1 MREVVIIDAIRTPIG
16 ALGGAL
22 SKIRP
27 DDLAAHVIKTLV
39 HRTQIDPGMVEEV
52 YMGCANQ
59 AGEDNRNIAR
69 MATLLAGLPYEI
81 PAVTINRLCAS
92 GLAAINIAA
101 RAIRSGEGDVFIA
114 GGVESMSR
122 APYAFPKA
130 ETGFPFGN
138 LTAYDTALGWR
149 FPNPIME
156 SMYGIDSMGITAEN
170 VADLYQ
176 ISREEQDRYAYLS
189 HMKAIAAIDQGFFQ
203 DEIVPVAIPQR
214 SSDSILVTQ
223 DERPRRDTT
232 IEKLAKLKPAF
243 RKDGSV
249 TGGNS
254 SGLNDGASALLIMS
268 ETRAKELNLNPIA
281 RWVGSASVGV
291 IPRMMGIGPVPATR
305 KALQKAGLSI
315 QDLDLIEINEAF
327 AAQTLAVIKELD
339 LNEEI
344 VNVNGGAI
352 ALGHALGCSGARI
365 VTTLLHEMSHRS
377 NTNNKVRYGLATLC
391 VGVGQGEA
399 TILEWIS

>member
-1 MREVVIIDAIRTPIG
+1 
-16 ALGGAL
+16 
-22 SKIRP
+22 
-27 DDLAAHVIKTLV
+27 
-39 HRTQIDPGMVEEV
+39 
-52 YMGCANQ
+52 
-59 AGEDNRNIAR
+59 
-69 MATLLAGLPYEI
+69 
-81 PAVTINRLCAS
+81 
-92 GLAAINIAA
+92 
-101 RAIRSGEGDVFIA
+101 
-114 GGVESMSR
+114 
-122 APYAFPKA
+122 
-130 ETGFPFGN
+130 
-138 LTAYDTALGWR
+138 
-149 FPNPIME
+149 
-156 SMYGIDSMGITAEN
+156 
-170 VADLYQ
+170 
-176 ISREEQDRYAYLS
+176 
-189 HMKAIAAIDQGFFQ
+189 MKAIAAMDQGFFQ
-203 DEIVPVAIPQR
+203 GEIVPVAIPQQ
-214 SSDSILVTQ
+214 SSDPILVTQ

-281 RWVGSASVGV
+281 RWVSSASAGV
-291 IPRMMGIGPVPATR
+291 PPRIMGIGPVPSTR

-315 QDLDLIEINEAF
+315 QDLDLVEINEAF

-365 VTTLLHEMSHRS
+365 VTTLLHEMSRRS

-399 TILEWIS
+399 TILEWIG